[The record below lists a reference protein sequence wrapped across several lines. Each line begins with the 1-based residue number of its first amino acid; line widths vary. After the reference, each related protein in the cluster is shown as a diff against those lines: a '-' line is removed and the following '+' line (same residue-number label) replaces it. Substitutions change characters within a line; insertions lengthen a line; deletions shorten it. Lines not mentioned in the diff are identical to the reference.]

1 MDIEWKKQK
10 DRIMNVAAYLKK
22 ERMDSGSMVALDDD
36 VESIGGVA
44 LSRSKGIME
53 GHRISKSEMFVII
66 PIF

>member
-1 MDIEWKKQK
+1 MH
-10 DRIMNVAAYLKK
+10 VAAYLKK

-53 GHRISKSEMFVII
+53 GQRISKSEMFVII